1 MSFSGLG
8 GVGGTIDFY
17 QPTHGE
23 LLVDGDFSNCQR
35 DSRYGLKVHSLSSD
49 SARCDLNELGPVIED
64 GYLGSFVTNRKGR
77 GNIHTFADGLDLDDL
92 IGKSLAI
99 EGRFE
104 DFWARDQMAQ
114 TSA

>member
-1 MSFSGLG
+1 MTFNGLSG
-8 GVGGTIDFY
+8 VSGTIDLY
-17 QPTHGE
+17 QPSHGE

-35 DSRYGLKVHSLSSD
+35 YSRYGLKVHSLPSN
-49 SARCDLNELGPVIED
+49 SARCDLNQLGPVIED
-64 GYLGSFVTNRKGR
+64 GYLGSFVTDRKGQ

-104 DFWARDQMAQ
+104 DFWARD
-114 TSA
+114 